1 MAPTL
6 QQTLLAP
13 GTRPAVLAD
22 CYALIDQEV
31 AAKSGVSGTAV
42 KLAYKTV
49 TSFAPEYFHNTVENM
64 LPHMV
69 DKLEPYWADFSTS
82 GGAEFGDYLGKRGEE
97 VSEAL
102 LSLTDAMAASSA
114 RPTIIKAYR
123 AVRGGAAKHI
133 QAALPQVG
141 DLVQRHA
148 T

>member
-49 TSFAPEYFHNTVENM
+49 TSFAPEYFPQH
-64 LPHMV
+64 
-69 DKLEPYWADFSTS
+69 
-82 GGAEFGDYLGKRGEE
+82 GGKH
-97 VSEAL
+97 
-102 LSLTDAMAASSA
+102 AAA
-114 RPTIIKAYR
+114 H
-123 AVRGGAAKHI
+123 GG
-133 QAALPQVG
+133 QA
-141 DLVQRHA
+141 
-148 T
+148 

>member
-69 DKLEPYWADFSTS
+69 DELEPYWADFSTS

-97 VSEAL
+97 V
-102 LSLTDAMAASSA
+102 
-114 RPTIIKAYR
+114 
-123 AVRGGAAKHI
+123 VGGAALADRRNGGLLRAAHNYQGVPRRTRRRR
-133 QAALPQVG
+133 QAHPGRAAAG
-141 DLVQRHA
+141 R
-148 T
+148 